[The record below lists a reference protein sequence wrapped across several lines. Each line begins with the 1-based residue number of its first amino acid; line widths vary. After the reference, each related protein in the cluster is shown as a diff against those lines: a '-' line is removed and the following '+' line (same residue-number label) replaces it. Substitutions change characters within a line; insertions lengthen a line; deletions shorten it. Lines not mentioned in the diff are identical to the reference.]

1 MEVFSA
7 AIASLVSIVIA
18 IIFVILVLHVLKK
31 KDLSEK
37 KFYKIKMRLLY
48 VSVIILLLILI
59 KIWVGGI
66 SHLLTMLSLVAAGL
80 VIVNKENV
88 MNFTGWIIINWRSLF
103 SEGDYIH
110 ILNYNGVVAEI
121 KLFYFRIYET
131 IEHGDKRTT
140 GKLIKIPNA
149 TIITNAVSTF
159 TSDENI
165 VLYKSSFLVD
175 LNKNTLNSTDTAKT
189 IINRIIAKKYKFN
202 NDFSESSLIT
212 KAKLKQCGIYNFKP
226 IVELKPVIDRE
237 NVINIQTSFYCF
249 MDDKKELEQEYL
261 TKLIT
266 ETAND
271 LETNKTKE

>member
-175 LNKNTLNSTDTAKT
+175 LNKNTLNSTDTAKA